1 MYRCFIFSRKV
12 EERLVVPTQDAQQLL
27 EIAKR
32 AATEAGKVVLEIYD
46 SGDFTSYQKED
57 DSPVTTADYKAN
69 EVILEILQR
78 ETPDIPIMSE
88 ETDLGA
94 LEERKKWAKYW
105 LFDPIDGT
113 QEFIARS
120 GDFAVNIALVENN
133 VPIMGVIYWP
143 PGDTLYSAL
152 KGHGAF
158 KKCPLEHKPIHVRKL
173 EAPDEDPIIIAISRR
188 QPRERVI
195 SSLSDSRTYQTL
207 PAGSCSLKACFI
219 AEGKA
224 DLFLRFGVTGEWDT
238 GASQCI
244 IVEAGG
250 KVLAH
255 DFEPLS
261 YNERTSVINPDFFI
275 TGDQNVD
282 WQNLVQRE
290 FGNNNQPK

>member
-1 MYRCFIFSRKV
+1 METNSV
-12 EERLVVPTQDAQQLL
+12 MPNQDIHELL
-27 EIAKR
+27 DIAKQ
-32 AATEAGKVVLEIYD
+32 AAVEAGKVVLKIYE
-46 SGDFTSYQKED
+46 SGDFTSYQKGD

-69 EVILEILQR
+69 EIILDILQR

-88 ETDLGA
+88 ETALGS
-94 LEERKKWAKYW
+94 LEQRKAWTRYW
-105 LFDPIDGT
+105 LIDPIDGT

-120 GDFAVNIALVENN
+120 GDFAVNIALIENN

-143 PGDTLYSAL
+143 SGETLYSAL
-152 KGHGAF
+152 KGFGAF

-173 EAPDEDPIIIAISRR
+173 DTPNEDPIIIAISRR

-275 TGDQNVD
+275 TGDQSVD
-282 WQNLVQRE
+282 WLNIVKQE
-290 FGNNNQPK
+290 FGNHNQPK

>member
-1 MYRCFIFSRKV
+1 M
-12 EERLVVPTQDAQQLL
+12 PTENAQKLL
-27 EIAKR
+27 EIAKQ
-32 AATEAGKVVLEIYD
+32 AAVEAGKAVLEIYY

-69 EVILEILQR
+69 EVILEILKR

-88 ETDLGA
+88 ETDLGT
-94 LEERKKWAKYW
+94 LERRKKWTRYW
-105 LFDPIDGT
+105 LIDPIDGT

-120 GDFAVNIALVENN
+120 GDFAVNIALIENN
-133 VPIMGVIYWP
+133 TPVMGVIYWP
-143 PGDTLYSAL
+143 SGETLYSAL

-173 EAPDEDPIIIAISRR
+173 DEPSDDPLIIAISRR

-195 SSLSDSRTYQTL
+195 SSLSEDRIYQTL

-224 DLFLRFGVTGEWDT
+224 DVFLRFGVTGEWDT

-244 IVEAGG
+244 VVEAGG
-250 KVLAH
+250 KIL
-255 DFEPLS
+255 DRSFEPLS
-261 YNERTSVINPDFFI
+261 YNERESIINPDFFI

-282 WQNLVQRE
+282 WLNIVKQE